1 MKRVQIVILACLFS
15 VPVASAQ
22 ESGATVA
29 RGPGGSIQTELGY
42 GIVLNKDST
51 LEREWIVINDAAL
64 PVQFAGNA
72 VGLTTVYSSNDRAYR
87 YMADFNVLVAEP
99 ISALE
104 IRFIAFDIWGN
115 HVRNYVITAIADLEP
130 GQREISAT
138 WRALSENEVAEF
150 YASIA
155 YISRVRTSSG
165 QVIEANQEPALIE
178 AQRFSESF
186 TNSDLSLNE

>member
-1 MKRVQIVILACLFS
+1 MKRIQTLLLACL
-15 VPVASAQ
+15 VLIGVASA
-22 ESGATVA
+22 EDSGITVI

-51 LEREWIVINDAAL
+51 LEREWIVINDVAV

-72 VGLTTVYSSNDRAYR
+72 VGLTTIYSSNDRAYR
-87 YMADFNVLVAEP
+87 YKADFTVRVKEP

-104 IRFIAFDIWGN
+104 VRFIAFDIWGN
-115 HVRNYVITAIADLEP
+115 HVRNFVITEIADLQP
-130 GQREISAT
+130 GTNEISGT
-138 WRALSENEVAEF
+138 WRAPSENEVSEF

-155 YISRVRTSSG
+155 YVARVRTSNG
-165 QVIEANQEPALIE
+165 QVIEANEEPVIME

-186 TNSDLSLNE
+186 TNTDLSLNE